1 MDLFESARLA
11 HIAIGTV
18 VLAAFWAAAFARK
31 GSPLHRRSGR
41 VYVCSM
47 AALLAST
54 LLIAAGSAAAG
65 NPMRAVFN
73 VYVTMLSVASVWMAW
88 SSIAHRGD
96 IGRYLRWPYKSICIV
111 LGAYGLVLLALV
123 PKMGVPARMAMVGAF
138 ALLGLSI
145 AAAMAWRWRRGADH
159 ARWWLSEHLTAM
171 GINFAATHASFS
183 ILAMGSLFPALRDP
197 WTRTA
202 ILVAWMSSALVVRL
216 WAGRRFLDAPAARRG
231 PGASEQRA
239 GDQLGMLVR

>member
-11 HIAIGTV
+11 HIAIGTS
-18 VLAAFWAAAFARK
+18 VLSSFWGAAVATK
-31 GSPLHRRSGR
+31 GGALHKRCGR
-41 VYVCSM
+41 VYVFSM

-54 LLIAAGSAAAG
+54 LLIAAGSVALG

-73 VYVTMLSVASVWMAW
+73 VYVSLVSVASVWMAW
-88 SSIAHRGD
+88 SSIAHKGD
-96 IGRYLRWPYKSICIV
+96 IRLYLRRPYKLICCV
-111 LGAYGLVLLALV
+111 LGAYGLALLALIG
-123 PKMGVPARMAMVGAF
+123 KMGVPARMAMVAAF

-145 AAAMAWRWRRGADH
+145 AAAMAWRWWRRDDH
-159 ARWWLSEHLTAM
+159 PRWWLSEHLTAM

-183 ILAMGSLFPALRDP
+183 ILALSALFPALKEP

-216 WAGRRFLDAPAARRG
+216 WAGRRFSLPPSALRTGART
-231 PGASEQRA
+231 PQPS
-239 GDQLGMLVR
+239 